1 MFPIGDENRRRSF
14 PFITILLILA
24 NVLVFLI
31 ETNSGADFIIQW
43 SFIPRRFLASP
54 PGYFITIFSSLFM
67 HASWSHLLGNMLYLW
82 VFGDN
87 IEDLFGHV
95 RFLAFYLACGV
106 VATFAQFAFMLHA
119 NVLILG
125 ASGAIAG
132 ILGAYFLAFGGSQ
145 IKIWVFFTIIRVEA
159 WLAIGLWIV
168 WQIILVWISG
178 QAAATGGVAYMAH
191 VGGFVAGLVI
201 AWPYRKGSRMEA

>member
-24 NVLVFLI
+24 NVLVYLL
-31 ETNSGADFIIQW
+31 ETNSGIEFIIQW
-43 SFIPRRFLASP
+43 SFIPGRFLASP
-54 PGYFITIFSSLFM
+54 PAYFITIFSSLFM

-95 RFLAFYLACGV
+95 RFLGFYLACGI
-106 VATFAQFAFMLHA
+106 VATFAQFAFMLHT

-132 ILGAYFLAFGGSQ
+132 ILGAYFLAFGGAQ

-191 VGGFVAGLVI
+191 VGGFLAGLVM